1 MKRCLP
7 LAVSI
12 LANLGGGAAG
22 TGIAYLLGAYLLG
35 PTLPAFGGV
44 ARPLDPSFLQP
55 FLLGWAVPSVLFP
68 LLVGPYYVYRR
79 FGLAG
84 EEEP

>member
-22 TGIAYLLGAYLLG
+22 TGIAYLLG
-35 PTLPAFGGV
+35 PTLPAFWRE
-44 ARPLDPSFLQP
+44 ARPLNPDFLQP
-55 FLLGWAVPSVLFP
+55 FLLGWAVLSVLFP
-68 LLVGPYYVYRR
+68 LLVGPYQLYRR

>member
-22 TGIAYLLGAYLLG
+22 IGIAYLLG
-35 PTLPAFGGV
+35 PTLPAFGGE
-44 ARPLDPSFLQP
+44 ARPLNPGFLLP
-55 FLLGWAVPSVLFP
+55 FLLSWAVPSVLFP
-68 LLVGPYYVYRR
+68 LLVGPYQLYRR
-79 FGLAG
+79 FGPA
-84 EEEP
+84 EDEEP